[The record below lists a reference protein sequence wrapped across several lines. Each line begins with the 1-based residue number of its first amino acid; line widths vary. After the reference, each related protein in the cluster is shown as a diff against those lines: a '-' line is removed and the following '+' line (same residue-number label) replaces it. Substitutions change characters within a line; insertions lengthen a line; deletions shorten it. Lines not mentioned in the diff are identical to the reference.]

1 MATFAIQK
9 TSHASNATRPLMILL
24 ALVSLSVT
32 LPDHWMVTPPQCF
45 TTRTPNSI
53 PLNAPTLWAYN
64 EIQVNITYGIGAE
77 WTKIGLKI
85 VSPIEP
91 VSNTLLHHSSS
102 SLSQGYGILL
112 DLTYTNG
119 PLSPH
124 FVHNLSLSWIKKA
137 ASLLNS
143 SVPRALTLRYVRI
156 CSTPQNGGPKT
167 RAPQEKYGPCINAH
181 LISIMCG
188 TKEPVH

>member
-77 WTKIGLKI
+77 
-85 VSPIEP
+85 
-91 VSNTLLHHSSS
+91 
-102 SLSQGYGILL
+102 
-112 DLTYTNG
+112 
-119 PLSPH
+119 
-124 FVHNLSLSWIKKA
+124 
-137 ASLLNS
+137 
-143 SVPRALTLRYVRI
+143 
-156 CSTPQNGGPKT
+156 
-167 RAPQEKYGPCINAH
+167 
-181 LISIMCG
+181 
-188 TKEPVH
+188 